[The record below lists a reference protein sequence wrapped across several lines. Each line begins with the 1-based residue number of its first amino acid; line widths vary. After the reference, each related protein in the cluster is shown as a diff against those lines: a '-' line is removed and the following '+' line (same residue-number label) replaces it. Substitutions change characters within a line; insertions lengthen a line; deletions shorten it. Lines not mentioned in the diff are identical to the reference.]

1 MAQIIKAV
9 VGSAWF
15 ETRKTVAVG
24 LTLTAVRAKIS
35 YSYKN
40 TQRINSIVL
49 DEKYFKSNA
58 SKKIISRAGWSE
70 SSKAIAG
77 DGDDYLRL
85 GDFPNLEDQ
94 ELG

>member
-1 MAQIIKAV
+1 MELFEAIVYSLSPIKIGRTFNERGGMKKNIQKNMALDV
-9 VGSAWF
+9 LGD
-15 ETRKTVAVG
+15 E
-24 LTLTAVRAKIS
+24 IS
-35 YSYKN
+35 SRLIQK
-40 TQRINSIVL
+40 
-49 DEKYFKSNA
+49 KSMV
-58 SKKIISRAGWSE
+58 RAGWSE